1 MPINQNENLKIS
13 SLDFDTIKENII
25 NHLKAD
31 GQFTDYDFN
40 GSAMSVVLNALAYT
54 THYISVYNNLSLSE
68 VFLDSAQLRNSVVSK
83 AKELNYMPRQRQAS
97 IAVLSISVDT
107 GSSLGPSVLI
117 PRNTKFSSEIDGES
131 YEFVTVDD
139 VPLLPTTGTEYASES
154 VSVYQ
159 GTFQKQ
165 SWTVLGGSNQRY
177 VIENDGVDT
186 RYLTMKIYAQQG
198 STNITNWYLNE
209 DITEADQSST
219 IYFAQEASN
228 GRIEL
233 YFGDGVVG
241 RVPINDNYIEVEFL
255 SSKGQLANGCSNFE
269 LVNDIGLISRGNFN
283 VSTITKASEG
293 SERESIESIKL
304 LAPKSFQA
312 QNRAVT
318 VADYEQLIK
327 KQLGSIETMNIWGGE
342 DNIPPEYGK
351 VFICIKPQD
360 AEEVSPAT
368 KLRIEEDILN
378 RYNVVGVRPVIVDPD
393 YTYIDM
399 ETTITVNLNNTTVDR
414 GQLVTLT
421 EQTIR
426 DYFVSDL
433 NSFGTSFRY
442 SRIVRAIDDTDQSI
456 ISNRSSITFSKKF
469 IPLTTQ
475 PKTYQIFFNGG
486 ILPNSL
492 YSNLYGFEPD
502 ETVGRLK
509 LRDDGEG
516 KLVYTKVQKYTDGGG
531 NVQYI
536 ETIFDDDIGTVNYST
551 GEVTIKSF
559 LFLTPLNTEI
569 ILTSTPVSDDV
580 LSLRN
585 NLLVAG
591 DNINVTLEELIDI
604 YCSSNRRLL

>member
-1 MPINQNENLKIS
+1 M
-13 SLDFDTIKENII
+13 
-25 NHLKAD
+25 
-31 GQFTDYDFN
+31 
-40 GSAMSVVLNALAYT
+40 
-54 THYISVYNNLSLSE
+54 
-68 VFLDSAQLRNSVVSK
+68 
-83 AKELNYMPRQRQAS
+83 
-97 IAVLSISVDT
+97 
-107 GSSLGPSVLI
+107 
-117 PRNTKFSSEIDGES
+117 
-131 YEFVTVDD
+131 
-139 VPLLPTTGTEYASES
+139 
-154 VSVYQ
+154 
-159 GTFQKQ
+159 
-165 SWTVLGGSNQRY
+165 
-177 VIENDGVDT
+177 
-186 RYLTMKIYAQQG
+186 
-198 STNITNWYLNE
+198 
-209 DITEADQSST
+209 
-219 IYFAQEASN
+219 
-228 GRIEL
+228 
-233 YFGDGVVG
+233 
-241 RVPINDNYIEVEFL
+241 
-255 SSKGQLANGCSNFE
+255 
-269 LVNDIGLISRGNFN
+269 ISRGNFN

-604 YCSSNRRLL
+604 

>member
-604 YCSSNRRLL
+604 

>member
-414 GQLVTLT
+414 GLLVTLT

-486 ILPNSL
+486 ISPNSL

-604 YCSSNRRLL
+604 